1 MYWKKC
7 LCDNYWCTL
16 HSCHVHSCSCPPIE
30 EWTTDPYIY
39 EKEKT
44 CSATITM
51 LEKQEN
57 G

>member
-1 MYWKKC
+1 
-7 LCDNYWCTL
+7 
-16 HSCHVHSCSCPPIE
+16 CPPIE